1 MKLKQIAVPIENSH
15 QRLYEFTRAL
25 GENGISPRAMTLVD
39 TGQLGELRIL
49 VSDTAKA
56 RQILM
61 QKDIPGRVDD
71 VVAVQLE
78 AKAGHLPELLA
89 RLMEAGIKI
98 KYGYALSGMN
108 AGSTVMIFRF
118 SDNDK
123 AIRVLREKELRLV
136 DSDTIEKL
144 QTAC

>member
-1 MKLKQIAVPIENSH
+1 MKLKQISVPIENSNS
-15 QRLYEFTRAL
+15 RLYEFTRAL
-25 GENGISPRAMTLVD
+25 GDNGINPRALTVVD
-39 TGQLGELRIL
+39 TGQLGELRVL

-78 AKAGHLPELLA
+78 DKPGQLPELLA
-89 RLMEAGIKI
+89 NLMQANIKVN
-98 KYGYALSGMN
+98 YGYALSGLN
-108 AGSTVMIFRF
+108 SGSTVMIFQF

-123 AIRVLREKELRLV
+123 AIRVLREKEVRL
-136 DSDTIEKL
+136 IESETL
-144 QTAC
+144 QQVEAAC